1 MAIDIRQFHQPFFDE
16 SQEGLVSME
25 SALLQIEQGLSAN
38 LPRGAVATDP
48 EVLNTIFRVVHSIK
62 GGASTFGFGWVAVF
76 SHLLETLLDDV
87 RAGSRQVDRHTA
99 GLLLRSVDCLRI
111 LLVNARSG
119 KPVNAAAIEEV
130 NAELETLHLTPLSA
144 AGRGGGV
151 AGTRGGAARG

>member
-1 MAIDIRQFHQPFFDE
+1 MAIDIRKFPQTFFDE

-38 LPRGAVATDP
+38 LPCGAVATDP

-62 GGASTFGFGWVAVF
+62 GGASTFGFGWVADF

-87 RAGSRQVDRHTA
+87 RTGSRRVDRHTA

-111 LLVNARSG
+111 LWVTPRSG

-130 NAELETLHLTPLSA
+130 TAELETLHLTPLRA
-144 AGRGGGV
+144 LTNR
-151 AGTRGGAARG
+151 